1 MLHVIALALSLGAA
15 TGPSVRADS
24 VRADEDV
31 RLAILRHADEVRHC
45 YESEGL
51 RRNPSLGGLVEIEL
65 TILPTGMV
73 DDARPAESDL
83 VGPGTQEVLACITTT
98 ARNWRFDRGPYAVE
112 SITFPFL
119 LRPDERRPP
128 TDTAID

>member
-1 MLHVIALALSLGAA
+1 MLHVIALALTLGAA
-15 TGPSVRADS
+15 AGPSVRADS

-45 YESEGL
+45 YASEGL
-51 RRNPSLGGLVEIEL
+51 RRNPSLRGLVEIEL
-65 TILPTGMV
+65 TILPTGTV
-73 DDARPAESDL
+73 DDARSAESDL

-128 TDTAID
+128 TAAAID